1 MNIEGSIPFS
11 VAQAYGAQRATHVA
25 KATVAQPVQQL
36 VAGQVAGKVHFDGI
50 GVDVSNA
57 QPLQL
62 YTRTA
67 DCIEAAT
74 RIATGQHLDIQV

>member
-1 MNIEGSIPFS
+1 MRIQGTISLA
-11 VAQAYGAQRATHVA
+11 VAQGYDQRLATQDDSTIVTA
-25 KATVAQPVQQL
+25 PVQQL
-36 VAGQVAGKVHFDGI
+36 VAAQVAERVNFDR
-50 GVDVSNA
+50 VDTASD

-74 RIATGQHLDIQV
+74 RIATGQRLNIEA

>member
-1 MNIEGSIPFS
+1 MQVEGPIPFS
-11 VAQAYGAQRATHVA
+11 VAQAYGAQRATQIA
-25 KATVAQPVQQL
+25 KATVAQSVQHI
-36 VAGQVAGKVHFDGI
+36 VAGQVAGKVHFD

-74 RIATGQHLDIQV
+74 RIATGQHLDIQA

>member
-1 MNIEGSIPFS
+1 MQIEGPIPFS
-11 VAQAYGAQRATHVA
+11 VAQAYGAQRLTHVA
-25 KATVAQPVQQL
+25 KAVVAQPVRQI

-50 GVDVSNA
+50 DVTNA

-67 DCIEAAT
+67 DRIEAAT
-74 RIATGQHLDIQV
+74 RIATGQHLNIQV

>member
-1 MNIEGSIPFS
+1 MNIEGPIPFS
-11 VAQAYGAQRATHVA
+11 VAQAYGAQQATHIV
-25 KATVAQPVQQL
+25 KATVAQPVQQV
-36 VAGQVAGKVHFDGI
+36 VAGQVAGKVHFEGI
-50 GVDVSNA
+50 GVDISKA

>member
-1 MNIEGSIPFS
+1 MQIEGPIPFS
-11 VAQAYGAQRATHVA
+11 VAQAYGMQRATQVT
-25 KATVAQPVQQL
+25 KAVVAQPVQQII
-36 VAGQVAGKVHFDGI
+36 AGQVAGKVQFD

-74 RIATGQHLDIQV
+74 RIATGQQLDIQA

>member
-1 MNIEGSIPFS
+1 MQVEGPIPFS
-11 VAQAYGAQRATHVA
+11 VTQAYGAPKVTHVA
-25 KATVAQPVQQL
+25 NSTVAQPVQQL
-36 VAGQVAGKVHFDGI
+36 VAGQVSGKVDFDC
-50 GVDVSNA
+50 VNVSNA

-74 RIATGQHLDIQV
+74 RIATGQHLDIQA